1 MNQKFVQRILI
12 STVLGILMAI
22 GVNEFSFLF
31 LKSEAGRA
39 PMRVE
44 LVIPAGTADKIARGQ
59 AEATIPA
66 NMVFVVGDTLVV
78 KNEDSADH
86 HLGPLFV
93 PAGTSASLAL
103 DQTNNLA
110 YSCSF
115 QPTQTFGLDVQEPV
129 TISTR
134 VVGILIS
141 GLPLGFLIILYS
153 LIVWP
158 IKKTTPEAE

>member
-1 MNQKFVQRILI
+1 MSRTFVQRILI

-22 GVNEFSFLF
+22 GINEFSFLF

-39 PMRVE
+39 PARIE
-44 LVIPAGTADKIARGQ
+44 LVIPAGTADKIAHGQ
-59 AEATIPA
+59 AEAAIPA

-103 DQTNNLA
+103 DQANNLA

-115 QPTQTFGLDVQEPV
+115 QPTQTFGLDVRESV
-129 TISTR
+129 DFSTR
-134 VVGILIS
+134 LFGILLA
-141 GLPLGFLIILYS
+141 GLPLGFLFALYS
-153 LIVWP
+153 FIVWP